1 MWEAVLNNCEAW
13 GNVKVKDLETLYRKA
28 LKYLLGVRTQVCNEF
43 PYIELQKPTLTSM
56 IYKRQYIFYKN
67 CTVNRDWPLQRYII
81 RKALDV
87 SCSFIT
93 HYTKLTNQYS
103 SAEEITTHSLEVL
116 KNDVMKK
123 ASLGQSRYVTYV
135 TTNPTLTRPK
145 IYSKYVPTVKL
156 HKTTQLRLVSHN
168 LQIEL
173 GRHRRPVV
181 LREERLCTC
190 GAVET
195 ECHFLFECM
204 QYYHIRCK
212 YNLNINELSE
222 VLDDTF
228 TCDYVDELFNCR
240 GTFL

>member
-1 MWEAVLNNCEAW
+1 MTSW
-13 GNVKVKDLETLYRKA
+13 RH
-28 LKYLLGVRTQVCNEF
+28 RPR
-43 PYIELQKPTLTSM
+43 PYTNK
-56 IYKRQYIFYKN
+56 
-67 CTVNRDWPLQRYII
+67 
-81 RKALDV
+81 
-87 SCSFIT
+87 
-93 HYTKLTNQYS
+93 KLFS
-103 SAEEITTHSLEVL
+103 S
-116 KNDVMKK
+116 K
-123 ASLGQSRYVTYV
+123 ASLGQSRYVTYL

-228 TCDYVDELFNCR
+228 TCDYVNELFNCR
-240 GTFL
+240 ETFLWGRKMVKKNMDRWEEEKKK

>member
-1 MWEAVLNNCEAW
+1 
-13 GNVKVKDLETLYRKA
+13 
-28 LKYLLGVRTQVCNEF
+28 
-43 PYIELQKPTLTSM
+43 M

-67 CTVNRDWPLQRYII
+67 CTVSRDWPLQRYII

-87 SCSFIT
+87 NYSFVT
-93 HYTKLTNQYS
+93 HYTKLANQYS
-103 SAEEITTHSLEVL
+103 SAEEITTQSLEVL
-116 KNDVMKK
+116 NNDVMKK
-123 ASLGQSRYVTYV
+123 ASLGQSRYVTYLA
-135 TTNPTLTRPK
+135 TNPTLTRPK

-195 ECHFLFECM
+195 EYHFLFECL
-204 QYYHIRCK
+204 QYYHIKCK

-228 TCDYVDELFNCR
+228 TCDYVNELFNCR
-240 GTFL
+240 ETFL